1 MFHSSRN
8 KSVDL
13 DSELIDSS
21 LYVML
26 CAICNH
32 LCNLKIVKNTHGG
45 ELPLVIKVNL
55 KLINNLQWVF
65 FMFFEQF
72 KCQQITQSVSYEQS
86 IVLECSKRKND
97 ISPSYIF
104 SYFEGLALHESVRI
118 WSFFGPY
125 FPASGLNT
133 VRYRE
138 SLRIQFE
145 CGKIRNRKTPNTD
158 TLFMQCRQIYTRTLP
173 IIFCIEFYYG
183 KNYIIP
189 LSQLAEAATR
199 VVL

>member
-45 ELPLVIKVNL
+45 ELLLVIKVTLFNGCFSCFL
-55 KLINNLQWVF
+55 NSF
-65 FMFFEQF
+65 
-72 KCQQITQSVSYEQS
+72 SYEQS
-86 IVLECSKRKND
+86 IVLECSNRKND

-104 SYFEGLALHESVRI
+104 SYFERLALHESVRI
-118 WSFFGPY
+118 WSFFSPY

-133 VRYRE
+133 VRYIE

-145 CGKIRNRKTPNTD
+145 CGKIRNGKTPNTD

-173 IIFCIEFYYG
+173 MIFCIEFYYG
-183 KNYIIP
+183 KNCIIP